1 MVKCSEVLN
10 RKALE
15 KCQRVASSGRGAG
28 PGAVHAAGLSP
39 DTAEPAQGKVL
50 PSSTALDFFCFQETT
65 LPVLMQVRF
74 QTDLCNGLE
83 LLHVTQTCW
92 PPATTLLAGFSHG
105 QNSRSKK
112 TAEQSLK
119 EVHFAYC
126 MTPLPITHRYHACK
140 NTCDGHMRKAG
151 TASVHAQLGN
161 PRGWTSPLL
170 HTGQCLAPTCPL
182 WCCLHAV
189 VLHQQIWVCHGP
201 TVLYFVLC
209 LVLPLWNKG

>member
-15 KCQRVASSGRGAG
+15 KCQHVASSGSGAG
-28 PGAVHAAGLSP
+28 LGAVQAAGLSP

-50 PSSTALDFFCFQETT
+50 PSSTALDFCFQETT

-119 EVHFAYC
+119 VVHCAYC
-126 MTPLPITHRYHACK
+126 MTPLPITRKYHMCK
-140 NTCDGHMRKAG
+140 NTCDGHMHKAG
-151 TASVHAQLGN
+151 TVSVHAQLGN
-161 PRGWTSPLL
+161 PHGWMSPLL
-170 HTGQCLAPTCPL
+170 CAGKCLAPTCPL
-182 WCCLHAV
+182 
-189 VLHQQIWVCHGP
+189 
-201 TVLYFVLC
+201 
-209 LVLPLWNKG
+209 